1 MAFLLQLPSPL
12 STSRHHPLPV
22 FTSLTKASLSHKITQ
37 TQNSIQLSKWV
48 PNFQSKSLNFLLS
61 GSLALALSFT
71 GVGFAEGKVGVNKPE
86 LLPKEFTSVIDV
98 AGFLSDGQVW
108 YTSFYVLITMGDN
121 VHVWFCKL
129 TFNLL
134 SVKLDFHNTYFTN
147 KTHFSKYAGGGTH
160 DLGPPLL

>member
-1 MAFLLQLPSPL
+1 MNYPVIQFLSIKLQKKIGSHSLALFLSDRMAFLLQLPSPL

-71 GVGFAEGKVGVNKPE
+71 GQHFCSVTLE
-86 LLPKEFTSVIDV
+86 LISWLDIVTNRKLIKTV
-98 AGFLSDGQVW
+98 A
-108 YTSFYVLITMGDN
+108 
-121 VHVWFCKL
+121 
-129 TFNLL
+129 
-134 SVKLDFHNTYFTN
+134 
-147 KTHFSKYAGGGTH
+147 
-160 DLGPPLL
+160 